1 MNINKGNDLC
11 VIPARGG
18 SKSIKKK
25 NIAKLN
31 GKPLI
36 AYTILEAQK
45 VFPKENIVV
54 STDDKEIASVS
65 KKYGCDI
72 FFKRP
77 KKLASDNAKSYEVI
91 LHSLNF
97 MENLNN
103 KLYDKII
110 MLQPTS
116 PLRKSSHIIKSLKI
130 INERNVDSVVSIVN
144 VNGYHPYRMK
154 IIKNNFLKN
163 YIDQG
168 FEDMRP
174 RQLLPNIFIRN
185 GAIYLNKRKV
195 IINEKQL
202 VGKKVKP
209 LIMKDFES
217 INIDSVNDLYL
228 AESIL
233 KNSK

>member
-1 MNINKGNDLC
+1 MNINKENVLC

-18 SKSIKKK
+18 SKSIIKK

-31 GKPLI
+31 GMPLI

-45 VFPKENIVV
+45 VFPKKNIVI

-72 FFKRP
+72 YFKRP

-103 KLYDKII
+103 KLYDKIL

>member
-1 MNINKGNDLC
+1 MC

-45 VFPKENIVV
+45 VFPKENIVI

>member
-1 MNINKGNDLC
+1 MNINKGNVLC

-116 PLRKSSHIIKSLKI
+116 PLRKSSHIIKALKI

>member
-1 MNINKGNDLC
+1 MNINKGNVLC

-18 SKSIKKK
+18 SKSIIKK

>member
-1 MNINKGNDLC
+1 MNINKGNVLC

>member
-1 MNINKGNDLC
+1 MNINKENVLC

-18 SKSIKKK
+18 SKSIIKK

-31 GKPLI
+31 GMPLI

-45 VFPKENIVV
+45 VFPKENIVI

-72 FFKRP
+72 YFKRP

-103 KLYDKII
+103 KLYDKIL

-154 IIKNNFLKN
+154 IIKNN
-163 YIDQG
+163 Y
-168 FEDMRP
+168 
-174 RQLLPNIFIRN
+174 
-185 GAIYLNKRKV
+185 
-195 IINEKQL
+195 
-202 VGKKVKP
+202 
-209 LIMKDFES
+209 
-217 INIDSVNDLYL
+217 
-228 AESIL
+228 
-233 KNSK
+233 

>member
-1 MNINKGNDLC
+1 MNINKGNVLC

-103 KLYDKII
+103 KLYDKIL